1 MKRILDDIKNFKG
14 NVLCIGVK
22 DKKIMSSLKKN
33 SKIGVYELSRDEPK
47 RFFGYKKRVKISKG
61 RSVRIKK
68 FRKLFKKK
76 SIEYLIIDL
85 NSIFDHYK
93 FIASNSIYVCRK
105 KIYIYG
111 NSDYINAKLV
121 AKKFERYK
129 TKIERVQLDNE
140 YLVVVD
146 CSKAKYN
153 FFKEKIYLIVDTFH
167 NFGDMISYFLT
178 S

>member
-1 MKRILDDIKNFKG
+1 MKRILEDIKNFKG
-14 NVLCIGVK
+14 NVLCIGVT
-22 DKKIMSSLKKN
+22 DKKILSSLKKN
-33 SKIGVYELSRDEPK
+33 SKIGIYELSRDKPT
-47 RFFGYKKRVKISKG
+47 RLFGHKNRVKIHKG
-61 RSVRIKK
+61 KTIRIKK

-93 FIASNSIYVCRK
+93 FVASNSVYICRK

-111 NSDYINAKLV
+111 NSDYIDAKLV

-129 TKIERVQLDNE
+129 TTIERIQIHNE

-146 CSKAKYN
+146 CSKAKYS
-153 FFKEKIYLIVDTFH
+153 FFKEKFYLIVDTFH
-167 NFGDMISYFLT
+167 NLGDMISYFLT